1 MMKVAIIDDEV
12 AAREI
17 LRKICGQLPKTIQV
31 CGEADHIEAGIELI
45 RSQQPD
51 LVLLDIEFP
60 EGTGFEILEALKDTK
75 LEVIFITAHDDY
87 ALKAIKY
94 HALDYILK
102 PIDTEEV
109 LTALDA
115 AVKRIKGGS
124 GSRWSYLLEYLSGS
138 NHDKFPLPIKDG
150 YRYVRLNELVHLK
163 ADGSYTDLFL
173 STKERITI
181 SKKLAWFEQ
190 RLCELGFLR
199 VHRSYMVNEYHISE
213 LHRDDGGYLIT
224 SLGTRVEVSRSFFS

>member
-1 MMKVAIIDDEV
+1 MMKVVIIDDEL
-12 AAREI
+12 AARDI
-17 LRKICGQLPKTIQV
+17 LRNVCAQRSKTIKV
-31 CGEADHIEAGIELI
+31 CGDSDHIQGGIELI
-45 RSQQPD
+45 KKQKPD

-60 EGTGFEILEALKDTK
+60 EGTGFEVLEALKDMK
-75 LEVIFITAHDDY
+75 FQVIFITAHDDY

-102 PIDTEEV
+102 PIDSEEV
-109 LTALDA
+109 LKALDA
-115 AVKRIKGGS
+115 AADKIKGSS
-124 GSRWSYLLEYLSGS
+124 GSRWNYLLDYLRGS

-150 YRYVRLNELVHLK
+150 YRYIRLNDLVHLR

-173 STKERITI
+173 TNKERITI

-190 RLCELGFLR
+190 RLSELGFLR
-199 VHRSYMVNEYHISE
+199 VHRSHMVNEYHISE

-224 SLGTRVEVSRSFFS
+224 SLGTRVDVSRSFFS